1 MILVLSPQEGLR
13 KRFEETLKAQ
23 HIEVAQASSI
33 ADWIEQN
40 NLKLPYLAILDIA
53 DTNDGGAAM
62 MDELGQYEDLNMLW
76 VVMVSVPCSINH
88 RIQSLRNGALDCL
101 PADIDS
107 EEFMLK
113 AKRFMDLSPRSKYAP
128 PAEMTERERIVAMI
142 QKSIKQ
148 NINVESLARAL
159 HMSRSSLQRACI
171 RHFKIGPKELITQHK
186 IQQAMRL
193 IELGSNNV
201 ASLAFTVG
209 YSNVN
214 NFISAFKRM
223 TSQTPKEYMKHN
235 TSLRNSTPRT

>member
-13 KRFEETLKAQ
+13 NRFEETLKAQ

-40 NLKLPYLAILDIA
+40 SLKLPYLALLDISN
-53 DTNDGGAAM
+53 TNDGGAAM
-62 MDELGQYEDLNMLW
+62 MDELGQYEDLHMLW
-76 VVMVSVPCSINH
+76 VVMVSVPCSISH
-88 RIQSLRNGALDCL
+88 RVQSLRNGALDCL
-101 PADIDS
+101 PADINS
-107 EEFMLK
+107 EEFILK
-113 AKRFMDLSPRSKYAP
+113 VKRFMDLSPRSKYSP

-142 QKSIKQ
+142 QKSLKQ

-223 TSQTPKEYMKHN
+223 TNQTPKEYMKHKHQLEEQH
-235 TSLRNSTPRT
+235 S

>member
-1 MILVLSPQEGLR
+1 MILVLSPQEGLC

-23 HIEVAQASSI
+23 HIEVTTASSV
-33 ADWIEQN
+33 AHWVEQN
-40 NLKLPYLAILDIA
+40 SLKLPYLAILDIT
-53 DTNDGGAAM
+53 DTQDGGAAL
-62 MDELGQYEDLNMLW
+62 MDELRQYEDLNMLW
-76 VVMVSVPCSINH
+76 VMMVSVPCTINH
-88 RIQSLRNGALDCL
+88 RVQSLRNGALDCL
-101 PADIDS
+101 PADIH
-107 EEFMLK
+107 EEELVLK
-113 AKRFMDLSPRSKYAP
+113 VKRFLELSPRSKYAP

-142 QKSIKQ
+142 QKSLKQ

-186 IQQAMRL
+186 IHQAMRL
-193 IELGSNNV
+193 IDLGSNNV

-223 TSQTPKEYMKHN
+223 TNQTPKEYMKSKH
-235 TSLRNSTPRT
+235 LLEEQH

>member
-23 HIEVAQASSI
+23 HIEVATAPDISS
-33 ADWIEQN
+33 WTEQN
-40 NLKLPYLAILDIA
+40 SLKLPHLAILDITHTSDA
-53 DTNDGGAAM
+53 GAAL
-62 MDELGQYEDLNMLW
+62 MDELSQVEDLNMLW
-76 VVMVSVPCSINH
+76 VLMVSVPCSSNH

-101 PADIDS
+101 SADVHA
-107 EEFMLK
+107 EELVLK
-113 AKRFMDLSPRSKYAP
+113 AQRFLELCPRSKYAP

-142 QKSIKQ
+142 QKSLRQ

-193 IELGSNNV
+193 IDLGSNNV

-214 NFISAFKRM
+214 NFISAFKRQ
-223 TSQTPKEYMKHN
+223 TNQTPKEYMKTKH
-235 TSLRNSTPRT
+235 LLEEQH

>member
-1 MILVLSPQEGLR
+1 MILVLSHQEGLR

-23 HIEVAQASSI
+23 YIEVALASSVP
-33 ADWIEQN
+33 DWIEQN
-40 NLKLPYLAILDIA
+40 SLKLPYLAVLDISN
-53 DTNDGGAAM
+53 TQDGGASLM
-62 MDELGQYEDLNMLW
+62 EELRQYEDLNMLW
-76 VVMVSVPCSINH
+76 VVMVSIPCSVNH

-107 EEFMLK
+107 EEFILK
-113 AKRFMDLSPRSKYAP
+113 ITRFMELSPRSKYAP

-142 QKSIKQ
+142 QKSLKQ

-223 TSQTPKEYMKHN
+223 TNQTPKEYMKHKHQLDEQH
-235 TSLRNSTPRT
+235 S

>member
-23 HIEVAQASSI
+23 HIDVAAAPTVASWS
-33 ADWIEQN
+33 EQN
-40 NLKLPYLAILDIA
+40 SLKLPHIALVDISHTA
-53 DTNDGGAAM
+53 DAGASL
-62 MDELGQYEDLNMLW
+62 MDELSEIEDLNMLW
-76 VVMVSVPCSINH
+76 VLMVSVPCSINH

-101 PADIDS
+101 CADVDP
-107 EEFMLK
+107 EELVLK
-113 AKRFMDLSPRSKYAP
+113 LQRFLTLCPRSKYAP
-128 PAEMTERERIVAMI
+128 TAEMTERERVVAMI
-142 QKSIKQ
+142 QKSLKQ
-148 NINVESLARAL
+148 NNNVESLARAL

-209 YSNVN
+209 YTNVN
-214 NFISAFKRM
+214 NFISAFKRQ
-223 TSQTPKEYMKHN
+223 TNQTPKEYMKARHHFEEQV
-235 TSLRNSTPRT
+235 

>member
-1 MILVLSPQEGLR
+1 
-13 KRFEETLKAQ
+13 
-23 HIEVAQASSI
+23 
-33 ADWIEQN
+33 
-40 NLKLPYLAILDIA
+40 
-53 DTNDGGAAM
+53 
-62 MDELGQYEDLNMLW
+62 
-76 VVMVSVPCSINH
+76 
-88 RIQSLRNGALDCL
+88 
-101 PADIDS
+101 
-107 EEFMLK
+107 
-113 AKRFMDLSPRSKYAP
+113 
-128 PAEMTERERIVAMI
+128 MI
-142 QKSIKQ
+142 QKSLKQ

-223 TSQTPKEYMKHN
+223 TSQTPKEYMKHKHQ
-235 TSLRNSTPRT
+235 LEEQHA

>member
-13 KRFEETLKAQ
+13 KRFEEALKAQ
-23 HIEVAQASSI
+23 HIEVALAPDLAS
-33 ADWIEQN
+33 WTEQN
-40 NLKLPYLAILDIA
+40 SLRLPHLAIVDISHTSDA
-53 DTNDGGAAM
+53 GAALM
-62 MDELGQYEDLNMLW
+62 EELGQVDDLNMLW
-76 VVMVSVPCSINH
+76 VLTVSSPCTVHH

-101 PADIDS
+101 AADLDV
-107 EEFMLK
+107 EVVVLK
-113 AKRFMDLSPRSKYAP
+113 AERFLSLCPRSKYAP
-128 PAEMTERERIVAMI
+128 PVDMTERERIVAMI
-142 QKSIKQ
+142 QKCLRQ

-193 IELGSNNV
+193 IDLGSNNV

-214 NFISAFKRM
+214 NFISAFKRQ
-223 TSQTPKEYMKHN
+223 TNQTPKEYMKTKHLVEEA
-235 TSLRNSTPRT
+235 S

>member
-23 HIEVAQASSI
+23 HIEVATASSVT
-33 ADWIEQN
+33 DWVDQN
-40 NLKLPYLAILDIA
+40 SLKLPYLAILDI
-53 DTNDGGAAM
+53 THTQDGGASLM
-62 MDELGQYEDLNMLW
+62 EELRQHEDLNMLW
-76 VVMVSVPCSINH
+76 VMMVSVPCTINH
-88 RIQSLRNGALDCL
+88 RLQSLRNGALDCL
-101 PADIDS
+101 PADIDA
-107 EEFMLK
+107 EELILK
-113 AKRFMDLSPRSKYAP
+113 AKRFMELSPRSQYAP
-128 PAEMTERERIVAMI
+128 PTEMTERERIVAMI
-142 QKSIKQ
+142 QKSLKQ

-223 TSQTPKEYMKHN
+223 TNQTPKEYMKHKHQLEEQH
-235 TSLRNSTPRT
+235 S

>member
-13 KRFEETLKAQ
+13 KRFEEALKAQ
-23 HIEVAQASSI
+23 HIEVAHAPDLAS
-33 ADWIEQN
+33 WTEQN
-40 NLKLPYLAILDIA
+40 SLRLPHLAILDITHTSDA
-53 DTNDGGAAM
+53 GAALM
-62 MDELGQYEDLNMLW
+62 EELDQTEDLNMLW
-76 VVMVSVPCSINH
+76 VLMVSVPCTINH

-101 PADIDS
+101 AADVDT
-107 EEFMLK
+107 EELVLK
-113 AKRFMDLSPRSKYAP
+113 AQRLLGLCPRSKYAP

-142 QKSIKQ
+142 QKSLRQ

-186 IQQAMRL
+186 ILQAMRL
-193 IELGSNNV
+193 IDLGSNNV

-214 NFISAFKRM
+214 NFISAFKRH
-223 TSQTPKEYMKHN
+223 TNQTPKEYMKTKHLLEEA
-235 TSLRNSTPRT
+235 S

>member
-1 MILVLSPQEGLR
+1 MEELR
-13 KRFEETLKAQ
+13 Q
-23 HIEVAQASSI
+23 H
-33 ADWIEQN
+33 
-40 NLKLPYLAILDIA
+40 
-53 DTNDGGAAM
+53 
-62 MDELGQYEDLNMLW
+62 EDLNMLW
-76 VVMVSVPCSINH
+76 VMMVSVPCTINH
-88 RIQSLRNGALDCL
+88 RLQSLRNGALDCL
-101 PADIDS
+101 PADIDA
-107 EEFMLK
+107 EELILK
-113 AKRFMDLSPRSKYAP
+113 AKRFMELSPRSQYAP
-128 PAEMTERERIVAMI
+128 PTEMTERERIVAMI
-142 QKSIKQ
+142 QKSLKQ

-223 TSQTPKEYMKHN
+223 TNQTPKEYMKHKHQLEEQH
-235 TSLRNSTPRT
+235 S

>member
-23 HIEVAQASSI
+23 HIEVALASSVS
-33 ADWIEQN
+33 DWIEQN
-40 NLKLPYLAILDIA
+40 SLKLPYLALLDIT
-53 DTNDGGAAM
+53 DSTDGGASLM
-62 MDELGQYEDLNMLW
+62 EELGQHEDLHMLW
-76 VVMVSVPCSINH
+76 VIMISVPCSINH
-88 RIQSLRNGALDCL
+88 RVQSLRNGALDCL
-101 PADIDS
+101 PTDIDS
-107 EEFMLK
+107 EELILK
-113 AKRFMDLSPRSKYAP
+113 VKRWMELSPRSKYAP

-142 QKSIKQ
+142 QKSLKQ

-171 RHFKIGPKELITQHK
+171 RHYKIGPKELITKHK

-223 TSQTPKEYMKHN
+223 TNQTPKEYMKHKH
-235 TSLRNSTPRT
+235 LLEEQQG